1 MMMGIRGMGSGWD
14 VGVMEYWSGEVAW
27 WIDGLMDWWDG
38 DLLQQSNHPTIQ

>member
-1 MMMGIRGMGSGWD
+1 
-14 VGVMEYWSGEVAW
+14 MEYWSGEVAW